1 MKIYDVLKPTISRIE
16 KKMKGLVEN
25 QQVALFVT
33 VGHGTP
39 LAYSGDSAITAWFME
54 KYGFEFKQKAAELLR
69 NGEAGSFS
77 SSSERSEETRLKNLC
92 HLPLLEYHIDD
103 TKIMN
108 TKVIKRIY
116 SKMMSAEGL
125 SRSYGVESKMPAW
138 WVDAGATTEQK
149 QEETEFWKIQ
159 IGCNPP
165 TGVASQKM
173 NWPSTLKKYVLRCYL
188 HHLGS
193 MDAVRDYYEY
203 VNEDQLDTAFN
214 EDAAEKQGGA
224 VDKGPRHM
232 EGDNAK
238 ETGAEAET
246 EETTFTPNYLPGVFT
261 WGATAPLPDKSKP
274 VVLQYKAFI
283 KEDHSGKVY
292 NKKINSQ

>member
-103 TKIMN
+103 TRIMN
-108 TKVIKRIY
+108 TKVIKRVY
-116 SKMMSAEGL
+116 ARMMSAEGL
-125 SRSYGVESKMPAW
+125 SQSYGVESKMPAW
-138 WVDAGATTEQK
+138 WVDAGAS
-149 QEETEFWKIQ
+149 
-159 IGCNPP
+159 NV
-165 TGVASQKM
+165 GVGYVVLFVLIASQSYWSEPKRV
-173 NWPSTLKKYVLRCYL
+173 K
-188 HHLGS
+188 
-193 MDAVRDYYEY
+193 
-203 VNEDQLDTAFN
+203 
-214 EDAAEKQGGA
+214 
-224 VDKGPRHM
+224 
-232 EGDNAK
+232 
-238 ETGAEAET
+238 
-246 EETTFTPNYLPGVFT
+246 
-261 WGATAPLPDKSKP
+261 
-274 VVLQYKAFI
+274 
-283 KEDHSGKVY
+283 
-292 NKKINSQ
+292 

>member
-125 SRSYGVESKMPAW
+125 SRGL
-138 WVDAGATTEQK
+138 
-149 QEETEFWKIQ
+149 
-159 IGCNPP
+159 
-165 TGVASQKM
+165 TG
-173 NWPSTLKKYVLRCYL
+173 
-188 HHLGS
+188 
-193 MDAVRDYYEY
+193 
-203 VNEDQLDTAFN
+203 
-214 EDAAEKQGGA
+214 
-224 VDKGPRHM
+224 
-232 EGDNAK
+232 
-238 ETGAEAET
+238 
-246 EETTFTPNYLPGVFT
+246 
-261 WGATAPLPDKSKP
+261 
-274 VVLQYKAFI
+274 
-283 KEDHSGKVY
+283 
-292 NKKINSQ
+292 